1 MIHMGESATHPG
13 EPAALWALS
22 GWKTAASAGA
32 ALLLSILFIV
42 AGVWKITDPFGA
54 AQRLAQAHVPA
65 NLSLAAACMF
75 GVAETFAGV
84 LLFVPQFRRW
94 GAWLAGLLLV
104 AFMVYIGYYY
114 NVLRGEECNCF
125 PWVRR
130 AVGPAFFAGDGV
142 MLALAVIA
150 RRWARP
156 SSSLRGALLVLMA
169 VCVFAAVSFGVGART
184 LEHRTA
190 PAEITVNG
198 GMVSLREGRFLI
210 YFFDPE
216 CTHCNQA
223 ARDMAHLGWV
233 GVRIIGVPTEQP
245 QFARYFMDSTGLGGD
260 ISNDVVL
267 LRKAF
272 AFSSPPYAVA
282 VENGRQ
288 KAALS
293 DFGPRPMAEQLRE
306 IGFIR

>member
-1 MIHMGESATHPG
+1 MSENATHPG

-32 ALLLSILFIV
+32 AFLLSVLFIV
-42 AGVWKITDPFGA
+42 AGVWKITDPFSA

-65 NLSLAAACMF
+65 QFSLAAACMF

-84 LLFVPQFRRW
+84 LLFVPRFRRW
-94 GAWLAGLLLV
+94 GAWLTGLLLV

-130 AVGPAFFAGDGV
+130 AVGPAFFAGDGI

-150 RRWARP
+150 HKWARP
-156 SSSLRGALLVLMA
+156 SSSLRGAVLVLLA
-169 VCVFAAVSFGVGART
+169 VCVFAAASFGVSARM
-184 LEHRTA
+184 LEYRQA

-198 GMVSLREGRFLI
+198 GKVSLREGRFLI

-223 ARDMAHLGWV
+223 ARDMASFGWN

-245 QFARYFMDSTGLGGD
+245 QFARYFMDSTGLTGGV
-260 ISNDVVL
+260 SNDVAL
-267 LRKAF
+267 LKKAF
-272 AFSSPPYAVA
+272 AFSSVPYAVA

-293 DFGPRPMAEQLRE
+293 DFAPRPMAERLRE